1 MDKACRLRVVAWMYV
16 LIGMYALVQQV
27 VSLFTPVN
35 MPFLLLPGL
44 PRVNIA
50 VLMLPIG
57 IGLMRRSNLSRG
69 LALTVSWLAIT
80 FFVGILAFIELVA
93 LSGGEITRTPPEGPV
108 DGDAISAFIGFLVIG
123 VPVFAWQLR
132 ELHSRAAR
140 SLTEARSDEGRDS
153 SLV

>member
-16 LIGMYALVQQV
+16 LVGISALVQQV
-27 VSLFTPVN
+27 VTLFTPVN
-35 MPFLLLPGL
+35 TPLVLLPGL

-57 IGLMRRSNLSRG
+57 IGLMRRSNLSRR

-80 FFVGILAFIELVA
+80 SFVAILAFFGLAA
-93 LSGGEITRTPPEGPV
+93 LFGGELTWTPPESPI
-108 DGDAISAFIGFLVIG
+108 DGDAISAYIGLLVIG

-140 SLTEARSDEGRDS
+140 SLTEARGDEGRDS
-153 SLV
+153 SPV